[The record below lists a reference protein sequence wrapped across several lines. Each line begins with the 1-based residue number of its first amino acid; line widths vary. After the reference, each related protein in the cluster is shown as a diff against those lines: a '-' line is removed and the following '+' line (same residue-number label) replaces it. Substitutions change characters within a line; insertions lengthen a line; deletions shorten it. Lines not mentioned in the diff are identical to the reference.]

1 MQSFGAISAAVQAE
15 SLTGAVSLIARL
27 VFSVSKPV
35 IFWPIKTLLTSE
47 QQIIR
52 FVASIHWARRVP
64 REVNKCC

>member
-1 MQSFGAISAAVQAE
+1 MQSFGAIFAAVQAE

-35 IFWPIKTLLTSE
+35 VFWPIKTFLTSE

-52 FVASIHWARRVP
+52 FVASIYWARRVP
-64 REVNKCC
+64 LEVNKCC